1 MTIEHLLATVKKN
14 NPMADLGLLKRAYD
28 FADAAHAGQKRMSGE
43 PYINHPLG
51 AAQILAEMRLDT
63 TIIVAGLLHDV
74 PEDTPVTLAEVKKN
88 FGEDVAS
95 IVAGVTKLGKIKY
108 RGVTR
113 YLENLRKMFLA
124 FAKDIRIILVKF
136 ADRLYNLRTLAA
148 LPEKKRYRIALES
161 LEIYAPI
168 AARLGMGEMR
178 GQLEDASFKYT
189 HPADYQWVERLEAET
204 YRQKEEALEKIK
216 KLTLQE
222 LATAGLK
229 VQKIQ
234 TRVKH
239 LYSLYKKLL
248 LHEKDVSKVHDL
260 MALRI
265 IVDDIADCY
274 AALGVVH
281 KLWRPLKGRIKDYI
295 AQPKPNG
302 YQSLHT
308 TVFCPVGKEIL
319 TVEFQIRTQKM
330 HEDAEYGIAAHWHYA
345 EQGAKIPS
353 RYVAW
358 VKELAGL
365 QKEMLAE
372 LKLKDIE
379 TLKIDVF
386 QNRIF
391 VFTPKGDVLDLP
403 ENATPIDFA
412 YTVHTEIG
420 NKCIGARVNDQL
432 VGLDTT
438 LKNGDLVEIII
449 DKNRRGPSPDWL
461 KFAHTHVA
469 RTQIKGHAKSS
480 LSGWLKS
487 KIKKPSA

>member
-1 MTIEHLLATVKKN
+1 
-14 NPMADLGLLKRAYD
+14 MADLGLLKRAYD

-216 KLTLQE
+216 K
-222 LATAGLK
+222 
-229 VQKIQ
+229 
-234 TRVKH
+234 
-239 LYSLYKKLL
+239 S
-248 LHEKDVSKVHDL
+248 
-260 MALRI
+260 
-265 IVDDIADCY
+265 
-274 AALGVVH
+274 
-281 KLWRPLKGRIKDYI
+281 
-295 AQPKPNG
+295 PND
-302 YQSLHT
+302 
-308 TVFCPVGKEIL
+308 
-319 TVEFQIRTQKM
+319 R
-330 HEDAEYGIAAHWHYA
+330 
-345 EQGAKIPS
+345 
-353 RYVAW
+353 
-358 VKELAGL
+358 
-365 QKEMLAE
+365 
-372 LKLKDIE
+372 
-379 TLKIDVF
+379 
-386 QNRIF
+386 N
-391 VFTPKGDVLDLP
+391 
-403 ENATPIDFA
+403 
-412 YTVHTEIG
+412 
-420 NKCIGARVNDQL
+420 
-432 VGLDTT
+432 
-438 LKNGDLVEIII
+438 
-449 DKNRRGPSPDWL
+449 
-461 KFAHTHVA
+461 
-469 RTQIKGHAKSS
+469 
-480 LSGWLKS
+480 
-487 KIKKPSA
+487 

>member
-1 MTIEHLLATVKKN
+1 MTIEDLLNTVKQN
-14 NPMADLGLLKRAYD
+14 NPQADLELVRRAYD
-28 FADAAHAGQKRMSGE
+28 FAEAAHQGQLRVSGE
-43 PYINHPLG
+43 PYITHPL
-51 AAQILAEMRLDT
+51 ATAQILAEMRLDT

-95 IVAGVTKLGKIKY
+95 IIAGITKLGKIKY

-136 ADRLYNLRTLAA
+136 ADRLHNLQTLGA

-178 GQLEDASFKYT
+178 GRLEDASFKYT
-189 HPADYQWVERLEAET
+189 QPEDYQWVERLERET

-222 LATAGLK
+222 FGAAGLK

-248 LHEKDVSKVHDL
+248 IHEKDVSKVHDL
-260 MALRI
+260 MALRV

-281 KLWRPLKGRIKDYI
+281 KLWRPIKGRIKDYI

-308 TVFCPVGKEIL
+308 TVFCPVDKDVL
-319 TVEFQIRTQKM
+319 TVEFQIRTQQM
-330 HEDAEYGIAAHWHYA
+330 HEDAEYGIAAHWHYT
-345 EQGAKIPS
+345 ERGSKIPS
-353 RYVAW
+353 RYVTW

-412 YTVHTEIG
+412 YAVHTEIG
-420 NKCIGARVNDQL
+420 NKCAGARINDQL

-438 LKNGDLVEIII
+438 LKNGDIVEIII
-449 DKNRRGPSPDWL
+449 DKNRQGPSPDWL
-461 KFAHTHVA
+461 KFSHTHMA
-469 RTQIKGHAKSS
+469 RTQIKAHARSPLTS
-480 LSGWLKS
+480 WLKNR
-487 KIKKPSA
+487 IKKR